1 MDKRQKTHHD
11 VKQDR
16 GPEAFVDNC
25 PEDAV
30 AFLNLSNGP
39 ISAIGDEGALP
50 TSVNV
55 ETPGNVSVCTVSD
68 EERTDVRDPSGAL
81 QPTGDTGPGVCGLD
95 ESIDDRGVQC
105 PQSTDNVGETL
116 NVENCMN
123 SEGLSNRHVP
133 PNSQETNSSKPRFD
147 DIIDSL
153 TKLLSECKDKQ
164 SYVDALSSKLPIVK
178 VVPRTETESAAA
190 AHPHGAAAFCTQTRF
205 HPLEDKGCDL
215 RPVCEIKPFMDLS
228 RMVEEQG
235 NRGGTANRRTRRT
248 ASRGRSSGARTR
260 STRRSARRRAH
271 DPSAEDTPDA
281 TVPNVPVEDDGETPG
296 PSREVPLNERFIEGR
311 RGPSLAEDGL
321 EIINEALTVPLLDEE
336 TAAAAASL
344 LSLELFES

>member
-11 VKQDR
+11 ARDR
-16 GPEAFVDNC
+16 GSEALVDNC

-30 AFLNLSNGP
+30 AFLNLGNGP
-39 ISAIGDEGALP
+39 FSAIGDEGALP

-55 ETPGNVSVCTVSD
+55 ETPGNVSMCAVPD
-68 EERTDVRDPSGAL
+68 EERTDVRDSSGAL
-81 QPTGDTGPGVCGLD
+81 QPTGDTSPDVCGLD
-95 ESIDDRGVQC
+95 ESIDKGVQC

-123 SEGLSNRHVP
+123 SEGLSNRNVP

-164 SYVDALSSKLPIVK
+164 TYVEALSSKLPIVK
-178 VVPRTETESAAA
+178 VLPRTETEGAAA
-190 AHPHGAAAFCTQTRF
+190 AHPHGIAGFCTQSRF
-205 HPLEDKGCDL
+205 PPLEGKGCDL
-215 RPVCEIKPFMDLS
+215 RPVCEIRPFMDLS

-235 NRGGTANRRTRRT
+235 PRGGTANRRTRRP
-248 ASRGRSSGARTR
+248 AGRSRSSGSRTR
-260 STRRSARRRAH
+260 STRRSSRRRAN
-271 DPSAEDTPDA
+271 DSPVEDTPDA
-281 TVPNVPVEDDGETPG
+281 TVPDVPIEADDGEVPG